1 MNKYELTQ
9 RIDDRITLYAS
20 IGKRRTVVFSHV
32 MKRET
37 MTNIVYITIL
47 WVYVAERMMLDIL
60 RQ

>member
-37 MTNIVYITIL
+37 MTNIVYIIIL
-47 WVYVAERMMLDIL
+47 WV
-60 RQ
+60 